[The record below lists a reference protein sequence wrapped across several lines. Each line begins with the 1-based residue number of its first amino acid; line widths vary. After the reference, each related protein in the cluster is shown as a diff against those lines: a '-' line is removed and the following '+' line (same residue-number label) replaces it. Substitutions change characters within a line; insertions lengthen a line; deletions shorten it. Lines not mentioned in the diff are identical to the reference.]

1 MIFFIDII
9 YYHAHFVKICHHIYI
24 YIYIYINSINIC
36 MYMCVY
42 IYIYI
47 YIYIYRYLCHLFYV
61 NTCFIS
67 YLDLNICIAQIN
79 SCDVSRHIVL
89 NIDRGM
95 SWQRALQRLANYDT
109 SEESPNGFYCSRRE
123 DKGRRWYILATQKYG
138 SSHLFKIA
146 R

>member
-1 MIFFIDII
+1 
-9 YYHAHFVKICHHIYI
+9 
-24 YIYIYINSINIC
+24 
-36 MYMCVY
+36 MYMY

-47 YIYIYRYLCHLFYV
+47 YIYIYTDIYIIYSV

-67 YLDLNICIAQIN
+67 YLDLNICIDEIN
-79 SCDVSRHIVL
+79 SCHVSRHIVL

-123 DKGRRWYILATQKYG
+123 NKGRRWYILATQKDG
-138 SSHLFKIA
+138 SSHLFKVA